1 MKSIDLKHWD
11 RKDVYAFYKGLD
23 HPLFSITVQVD
34 VTHLYQK
41 VKQEKTSFYLS
52 FMHIAVQEMNKIE
65 AFKYRFLHEEPVI
78 FDVIHPSYTD
88 LIPNTERFKIV
99 TVDFV
104 EDRHLFIQSA
114 QETSSKQGDQFIDLS
129 KEAQADLVYISTFP
143 WASFTQITHAH
154 NHDKSDAIPRL
165 TWGKYVEA
173 NGHKMMSLSIE
184 VHHAFVDGYHVGKFI
199 DHLQE
204 QLNQA

>member
-1 MKSIDLKHWD
+1 MKIIDLEHWD
-11 RKDVYAFYKGLD
+11 RREVYDFYKGLD
-23 HPLFSITVQVD
+23 HPLFSVTVQVA

-41 VKQEKTSFYLS
+41 VKLEKTSFYLS
-52 FMHIAVQEMNKIE
+52 FMHIALQEMNKIE
-65 AFKYRFLHEEPVI
+65 AFKYRFVHEAPVI

-99 TVDFV
+99 TVDFS
-104 EDRHLFIQSA
+104 EDRQTFIQSA
-114 QETSSKQGDQFIDLS
+114 QEISRNQGDQFIDLS

-154 NHDKSDAIPRL
+154 NHDKYDAIPRL
-165 TWGKYVEA
+165 TWGKYVDV
-173 NGHKMMSLSIE
+173 NGQKMMSLNIE

-199 DHLQE
+199 ERLQE

>member
-1 MKSIDLKHWD
+1 MKRIDLKIWE
-11 RKDVYAFYKGLD
+11 RREVFEFYKGLD
-23 HPLFSITVQVD
+23 HPMFSITVQVD

-41 VKQEKTSFYLS
+41 VKLDKTSFYLS
-52 FMHIAVQEMNKIE
+52 FMHIALQEMNNIE
-65 AFKYRFLHEEPVI
+65 AFKYRFVHEEPVI

-99 TVDFV
+99 TVNFL
-104 EDRHLFIQSA
+104 EDRISFIQSA
-114 QETSSKQGDQFIDLS
+114 QEISNKQGDQFIDIS

-154 NHDKSDAIPRL
+154 NHDKFDAIPRL
-165 TWGKYVEA
+165 TWGKFTDI
-173 NGHKMMSLSIE
+173 NGHKMMSLNIE

-199 DHLQE
+199 EHLQE
-204 QLNQA
+204 QLNQS